1 MSYAGRTPEQRER
14 AWQKANEETKD
25 GGPRDRA
32 VLVSK
37 KKPAV
42 LALAR
47 AGVGPCSIA
56 VRLNI
61 PHAIVTHWL
70 SGKTKRDVRRTQ
82 RYAEEAV
89 W

>member
-1 MSYAGRTPEQRER
+1 M
-14 AWQKANEETKD
+14 
-25 GGPRDRA
+25 
-32 VLVSK
+32 K

-61 PHAIVTHWL
+61 PYAIVTHWL
-70 SGKTKRDVRRTQ
+70 SGKTKRDTRRAQ
-82 RYAEEAV
+82 RFADEAT

>member
-1 MSYAGRTPEQRER
+1 MSYRTKEQAQQGWR
-14 AWQKANEETKD
+14 KANEETKD

-32 VLVSK
+32 VLVVK

-61 PHAIVTHWL
+61 PHAIVVHWL
-70 SGKTKRDVRRTQ
+70 SGKTKRDTRRAQ
-82 RYAEEAV
+82 RFADEAT